1 MTKLPKY
8 AFFPH
13 KRGEIAKFITDKQRK
28 HEANSRE
35 FPPSSTQKSNVILIK
50 TKDQALNMACSY
62 CKALVN
68 GELRSDCLW
77 VLMKKVLPVVWR
89 NAGYCCEYCASSS
102 KKSSTFT
109 SHCTYYKK
117 EKQGSS
123 YMLKKQTFLPDYDH
137 NIKCSLPVI
146 KV

>member
-13 KRGEIAKFITDKQRK
+13 KRGEIAKFITDKQQK

-89 NAGYCCEYCASSS
+89 NAGYCCTVLITRRKS
-102 KKSSTFT
+102 KEAVTCSRNKPF
-109 SHCTYYKK
+109 C
-117 EKQGSS
+117 
-123 YMLKKQTFLPDYDH
+123 QTMTTIL
-137 NIKCSLPVI
+137 NVL
-146 KV
+146 